1 MKEEIVAL
9 LGLGRDKILQ
19 NTKIPKTE
27 FYKLD
32 DFNAEKKRI
41 FTNDINEIVLLAIL
55 NEETINIAPLK
66 NSEVNYEEI
75 SVIYVDLKKD
85 DNKTKIIETIEK
97 NIPNPTIII
106 LSFEN
111 KVCLATARK
120 RLNKAEQG
128 KQVIESVET
137 TPWLPLVHGTDT
149 EDAYVKGLNIAN
161 FSFSNLFVFYQEFSL
176 YVYQSVLLPFSSK
189 FAFIKQLSIDEL
201 QLLVGEYQ
209 TKQAEVKRLK
219 EEESKT
225 LNFGD
230 KVAIHA
236 KVNRAEGEAEQASGA
251 IKIALEKYGK

>member
-55 NEETINIAPLK
+55 NEETINIALFK
-66 NSEVNYEEI
+66 SEEVNYCEA

-106 LSFEN
+106 LTFEN
-111 KVCLATARK
+111 KICVATARK
-120 RLNKAEQG
+120 RLSKAEQG
-128 KQVIESVET
+128 KQVIESVQA
-137 TPWLPLVHGTDT
+137 TPWLPLAYGTVA

-161 FSFSNLFVFYQEFSL
+161 FSFSNLFAFYQEFSL
-176 YVYQSVLLPFSSK
+176 YIYQSVLLPFALK

-201 QLLVGEYQ
+201 QPLVGAYQ
-209 TKQAEVKRLK
+209 AKQAEVRRLK

-236 KVNRAEGEAEQASGA
+236 KVNRAEREAEQALGT
-251 IKIALEKYGK
+251 IKNVLEKYGK